1 MTLSNPRVCCLRQPA
16 LSILEDGVGGWGFA
30 HTIWR
35 LLSFV
40 SVRTIKGRSIDP
52 PYPRVHPRCSRSA
65 NSWLYKHQSICS
77 CEHLGGEMEK
87 KFSGPSHHCCCCK
100 VRNLQGLEMITVNM
114 CKSIGHVLEDTP
126 GLPQGLPAVSCCNYC
141 RARGHLAEVCK

>member
-1 MTLSNPRVCCLRQPA
+1 MVWCRTAMNGCRHNLLSRIRECVVFANQPYQYWRTGW
-16 LSILEDGVGGWGFA
+16 GVGV
-30 HTIWR
+30 
-35 LLSFV
+35 LL
-40 SVRTIKGRSIDP
+40 THP

-114 CKSIGHVLEDTP
+114 CKLFGHVLEDTP
-126 GLPQGLPAVSCCNYC
+126 GLPQGLPAASCCNYC
-141 RARGHLAEVCK
+141 RARGHSAEVCK